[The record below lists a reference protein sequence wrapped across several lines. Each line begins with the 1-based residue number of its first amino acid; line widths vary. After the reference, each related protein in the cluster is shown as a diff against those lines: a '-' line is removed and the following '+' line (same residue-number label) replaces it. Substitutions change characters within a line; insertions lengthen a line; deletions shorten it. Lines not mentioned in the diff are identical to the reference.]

1 VSTLLA
7 TEARTVR
14 TTFAASSKSTFHFTA
29 PATFLVGIVSSVVS
43 FELPDEMTVMVY
55 GAVP

>member
-1 VSTLLA
+1 M
-7 TEARTVR
+7 
-14 TTFAASSKSTFHFTA
+14 FAASSKSTFHFTA